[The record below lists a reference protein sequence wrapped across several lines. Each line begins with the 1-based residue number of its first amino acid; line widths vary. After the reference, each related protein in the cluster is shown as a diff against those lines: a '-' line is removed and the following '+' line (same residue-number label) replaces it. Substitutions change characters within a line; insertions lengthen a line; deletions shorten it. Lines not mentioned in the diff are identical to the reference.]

1 MIEQIKKHVLTPENL
16 MELVDITN
24 RELDS
29 NMQSYQAEL
38 DSISQ
43 AVSNTNQRLGRLY
56 DAIETGKIGLD
67 DLVDRIRE
75 LRQQQERL
83 QVRRIEVE
91 TQMSDRQVELVDL
104 NTMTGYIT
112 EMQEVLREGTL
123 TERRAFIRSFVQEI
137 KVTGNEVLMTYSPP
151 IPPDKLALSG
161 DTVPRIVHHGG
172 RYCTIR
178 GTFKLVFTIQ
188 D

>member
-1 MIEQIKKHVLTPENL
+1 MTGSGK
-16 MELVDITN
+16 
-24 RELDS
+24 
-29 NMQSYQAEL
+29 
-38 DSISQ
+38 
-43 AVSNTNQRLGRLY
+43 NQCLGRLY

-123 TERRAFIRSFVQEI
+123 IERRAFIRSFIQEI
-137 KVTGNEVLMTYSPP
+137 KVKGNEALMTYSPP
-151 IPPDKLALSG
+151 IPPEMIALNG
-161 DTVPRIVHHGG
+161 DAVPRIVQRGG
-172 RYCTIR
+172 R
-178 GTFKLVFTIQ
+178 
-188 D
+188 